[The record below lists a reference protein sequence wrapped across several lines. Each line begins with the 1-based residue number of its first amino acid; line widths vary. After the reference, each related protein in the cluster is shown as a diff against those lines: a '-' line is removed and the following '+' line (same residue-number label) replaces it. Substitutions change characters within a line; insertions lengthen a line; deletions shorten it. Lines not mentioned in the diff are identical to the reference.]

1 MDDIFSKYR
10 EYIIELGSGDGR
22 MLFDLSCNIL
32 YADYYYVGI
41 EIDPI
46 LYNQSV
52 SLTLDQRNDN
62 ISFLNDDFEAVIR
75 NLPNKTINTFLCI
88 LPHPNYIGKEKEN
101 TWKNL
106 YIDLRDK
113 LKENGK
119 LVLVTEYTN
128 ELLSPVMLDEFQEWK
143 KWLITKFT
151 LIGFHL
157 IKLQNTVPLLYT
169 STYVRKFKQDPE
181 RIRIIL
187 LELERS
193 CDK

>member
-1 MDDIFSKYR
+1 MNDIFSKDR
-10 EYIIELGSGDGR
+10 EYIVELGSGDGR
-22 MLFDLSCNIL
+22 MLFDHSCNIK

-46 LYNQSV
+46 LHDQSL
-52 SLTLDQRNDN
+52 SLTLDQINDN
-62 ISFLNDDFEAVIR
+62 ISFLNDDFEAVICD
-75 NLPNKTINTFLCI
+75 LPNRSINTFLCI
-88 LPHPNYIGKEKEN
+88 LPHPNYIGKEKEHA
-101 TWKNL
+101 WKNL
-106 YIDLRDK
+106 YINLRDK

-128 ELLSPVMLDEFQEWK
+128 ELLSPVVLDDFREWR

-151 LIGFHL
+151 MIGFHL

-169 STYVRKFKQDPE
+169 STYVRKFKHDPE